1 MKAFRRRRSGVTAD
15 FGPDEAALLHVLV
28 GDLLAL
34 LSTED
39 PRGEGRSDGGH
50 GDADGDEVDPLVAL
64 TGMGG
69 TAVDPGPPED
79 PVLARLFPDAYR
91 LDVDPEHADAAADYR
106 RFTTGDLHEQKAAG
120 LRLVQ
125 ATLPAAGGPVVL
137 DDAAADA
144 WLTALTD
151 LRLALGVRLGVTD
164 DLAEQLASDPPSPE
178 DPRLPALE
186 VFDFLGWLQETLVR
200 AVAGW

>member
-1 MKAFRRRRSGVTAD
+1 MKAFRRRRSGITAD
-15 FGPDEAALLHVLV
+15 FGPDEAALLHALV

-34 LSTED
+34 LATED
-39 PRGEGRSDGGH
+39 PRGEGR
-50 GDADGDEVDPLVAL
+50 ADGDDDSGGEVDPLVAL

-69 TAVDPGPPED
+69 TARDPGPPQD

-91 LDVDPEHADAAADYR
+91 LDVDPEQAEAAADYR

-137 DDAAADA
+137 DEAAAEA

-164 DLAEQLASDPPSPE
+164 DLAEQLAANPPSPE

-200 AVAGW
+200 AVAGR

>member
-1 MKAFRRRRSGVTAD
+1 VKAFRRKRSGVTAD
-15 FGPDEAALLHVLV
+15 FGPDEAELLHVLV

-34 LSTED
+34 LASED
-39 PRGEGRSDGGH
+39 PRGEGQADGG
-50 GDADGDEVDPLVAL
+50 GADPDAEVDPLVAL

-69 TAVDPGPPED
+69 TARDLGPPQD

-91 LDVDPEHADAAADYR
+91 LDVDPEHAEAAADYR
-106 RFTTGDLHEQKAAG
+106 RFTSGDLHEQKAAG

-137 DDAAADA
+137 DDAAAEA

-164 DLAEQLASDPPSPE
+164 DFAEQLAADPPSPE

>member
-1 MKAFRRRRSGVTAD
+1 MKAFRRRRSGITAD

-34 LSTED
+34 LATED
-39 PRGEGRSDGGH
+39 PRGEGRAGG
-50 GDADGDEVDPLVAL
+50 GDADPGGEVDPLVAL

-69 TAVDPGPPED
+69 TAHDPGPPQD

-91 LDVDPEHADAAADYR
+91 LDADPEQAEAAADYR
-106 RFTTGDLHEQKAAG
+106 RFTTGDLHAQKAAG
-120 LRLVQ
+120 LRMVQ
-125 ATLPAAGGPVVL
+125 ASLPSAGGPVVL
-137 DDAAADA
+137 DEAAAEA

-164 DLAEQLASDPPSPE
+164 DLAEQLAADPPSPE